1 MSYFDSSDISTVQD
15 EEDVILEVLN
25 YLMIDAFLHALHF
38 FFSLDFIG
46 KRIASSFDRYGVFR
60 LYLNSKN

>member
-38 FFSLDFIG
+38 FFFFG
-46 KRIASSFDRYGVFR
+46 
-60 LYLNSKN
+60 LYREANCIKL